1 MAETKTK
8 PTGVSVA
15 DFIAAV
21 DDERK
26 RDEARELVAMMER
39 ITGEPATMWGPSIIG
54 FGRYHYRYDS
64 GHEGDA
70 PIAGFSPRK
79 AAHSIYIM
87 TGFPRYEG
95 LMARLG
101 KHTMGK
107 VCLYVKK
114 LDDIDRT
121 VLEEL
126 VTLSV
131 KHMREKYPS
140 G

>member
-8 PTGVSVA
+8 PTGVSVD

-21 DDERK
+21 DNERK
-26 RDEARELVAMMER
+26 RDEARELVALMER

-70 PIAGFSPRK
+70 PITGFSPRK

-87 TGFPRYEG
+87 PGFPRYED

-101 KHTMGK
+101 KYRMGK
-107 VCLYVKK
+107 VCLYVNK

-126 VTLSV
+126 VTRSV
-131 KHMREKYPS
+131 EYMREKYP
-140 G
+140 GG